1 MTEPRRTDG
10 TVIRTNTS
18 AKDDEHQPNP
28 TLLDHMGGLSGLVY
42 TGLPIVAFVLVNA
55 IAGLNAAIAVAI
67 GAGAGIT
74 ILRLLRKEPLQSAIS
89 GLFGVAV
96 AAFI

>member
-1 MTEPRRTDG
+1 
-10 TVIRTNTS
+10 VIRTNTS

>member
-1 MTEPRRTDG
+1 
-10 TVIRTNTS
+10 
-18 AKDDEHQPNP
+18 
-28 TLLDHMGGLSGLVY
+28 MGGLSGLVY
-42 TGLPIVAFVLVNA
+42 TGLPIVAFVLINA